1 MKKIAL
7 LLLIVTSIFGSALV
21 IAGEFQRVQLRGE
34 SGTQRTAEISDVIF
48 GPVSTNDTL
57 WRIARDYRNSSEFA
71 ADRPAS
77 LYPVMYGIYVLN
89 PKAFKDNNVNQLLDN
104 AMLELPSPDFV
115 AAINLEMARA
125 KIEGD
130 EDAVGYVDLTDS
142 PNVIS
147 TPEPS
152 SESISPQAATPPTSV
167 TSTSV
172 APPIAKVV
180 DANSAEKLEG
190 FVAQQSLT
198 SNELQILNELK
209 NQYAVSLE
217 TIQVLLDENQL
228 LSEQL
233 QKVSQQ
239 LASLSNKVDGDV
251 QEQLDA
257 QAELQ
262 AQLYTLLQQAN
273 LLDQSEPVSTFFND
287 IKTLLKEPMVLIASV
302 SGIVLISLIA
312 LGMWLFARTPK
323 ATDAVPE
330 AHLDNVDEVAPD
342 IIELS
347 EADLEV
353 QADSLFIDKDDA
365 DIEDGS
371 AVDDALTEELLN
383 DELISDDLLSEEL
396 LSEDLL
402 GEDLLG
408 EELLDKDF
416 LGDELLGEA
425 LAENNNDTTLDDVL
439 AEDVF
444 TETDDL
450 EQLLRDQIEDID
462 FEESSGELDQSPL
475 DELFGSADLTSDS
488 ELTGDN
494 DTIVEAIDV
503 ANDIDD
509 ILNEELIEPA
519 SDSVTDDDFDIDS
532 LLEEVAEEAQSELEQ
547 LAPEA
552 PKGKPVLKVVP
563 EPVSSPEN
571 EVSDAPDEDK
581 IPDELA
587 DLADELSRSALPDTL
602 DIDEDAGLSE
612 ADVANLDLEIS
623 MQGENIDSTV
633 DDLLNEIEQIEMM
646 EGMLGESLS
655 DDADKMGS
663 EPNYE
668 SESDNSD
675 ILDDEL
681 TNEILAELVDESA
694 ASDDI
699 TTANDTFSTEPEP
712 EPEPEHMSKAT
723 TSLLDDLPDIG
734 GWMLDDSDESVVDEL
749 ENTDFD
755 ELLQS
760 LENNDEDEQELNAE
774 QIDDF
779 LDEDLQKV
787 LAADDVTEKI
797 IDNTPDF
804 IDVDA
809 LLDDISSELTE
820 EPEIDLLKNLEGIP
834 QPVSDADMTVDDAFS
849 SDLDLA
855 RAYIEI
861 DEMREAQKLLKK
873 VMAKGSSEQQDEAK
887 HILEQLEN
895 L

>member
-7 LLLIVTSIFGSALV
+7 LLLIVSSIIGSALV
-21 IAGEFQRVQLRGE
+21 VAGEFQRVQLRGE
-34 SGTQRTAEISDVIF
+34 TGSQRTAEISDVIF

-115 AAINLEMARA
+115 AAINLDMARA

-130 EDAVGYVDLTDS
+130 EDAVGYIDPTES
-142 PNVIS
+142 PTESSNKNSTVVVS
-147 TPEPS
+147 TPK
-152 SESISPQAATPPTSV
+152 AK
-167 TSTSV
+167 STSV
-172 APPIAKVV
+172 ALNPVT
-180 DANSAEKLEG
+180 
-190 FVAQQSLT
+190 LT

-217 TIQVLLDENQL
+217 TIQVLLDENEL

-233 QKVSQQ
+233 QHVSQQ
-239 LASLSNKVDGDV
+239 LTSLSNRVDGDV

-262 AQLYTLLQQAN
+262 AQLYALLQKAN
-273 LLDQSEPVSTFFND
+273 LLNTAESQSTFFSD
-287 IKTLLKEPMVLIASV
+287 IKALLKEPMVMIASL
-302 SGIVLISLIA
+302 SGIVLAALIA

-323 ATDAVPE
+323 LSDMVPDEPVNNAVDA
-330 AHLDNVDEVAPD
+330 APD

-353 QADSLFIDKDDA
+353 PADSLFTNTDA
-365 DIEDGS
+365 T
-371 AVDDALTEELLN
+371 AVDELITDDLLSDELLN
-383 DELISDDLLSEEL
+383 DELLSDDLL
-396 LSEDLL
+396 
-402 GEDLLG
+402 
-408 EELLDKDF
+408 
-416 LGDELLGEA
+416 
-425 LAENNNDTTLDDVL
+425 DDVL
-439 AEDVF
+439 GENVL

-450 EQLLRDQIEDID
+450 EQHLRDEIRDID
-462 FEESSGELDQSPL
+462 FEESSGELAQSAL
-475 DELFGSADLTSDS
+475 DELFGSGDLATAP
-488 ELTGDN
+488 ELVDDGDAL
-494 DTIVEAIDV
+494 IEAIDV
-503 ANDIDD
+503 SNDIDD
-509 ILNEELIEPA
+509 ILNEELSETGSA
-519 SDSVTDDDFDIDS
+519 SIADDYDFDIDS
-532 LLEEVAEEAQSELEQ
+532 LLDEVAEEVQSQ
-547 LAPEA
+547 TVQKAPTD
-552 PKGKPVLKVVP
+552 V
-563 EPVSSPEN
+563 
-571 EVSDAPDEDK
+571 DE

-587 DLADELSRSALPDTL
+587 DLADELSRAALPDTL
-602 DIDEDAGLSE
+602 DIDEEAGLSE
-612 ADVANLDLEIS
+612 ADVASLELEIS
-623 MQGENIDSTV
+623 MQGQNIDSTV

-646 EGMLGESLS
+646 ESMLGESFSAGEGS
-655 DDADKMGS
+655 DDEPIATETNS
-663 EPNYE
+663 EL
-668 SESDNSD
+668 DHSD

-681 TNEILAELVDESA
+681 NAEMDMQEALTEDVLEELLNDADLSEINDVISP
-694 ASDDI
+694 
-699 TTANDTFSTEPEP
+699 ANDTLPAEPEP
-712 EPEPEHMSKAT
+712 EPEPEPMSKKAS
-723 TSLLDDLPDIG
+723 SLLDDLPDIG
-734 GWMLDDSDESVVDEL
+734 GWMLHENDESELDDL

-760 LENNDEDEQELNAE
+760 LENNDEDEPEVNIKG
-774 QIDDF
+774 IDDF
-779 LDEDLQKV
+779 LDEDLQQV
-787 LAADDVTEKI
+787 IAANDVTQKI

-820 EPEIDLLKNLEGIP
+820 DPEIDLLKNLEGMP
-834 QPVSDADMTVDDAFS
+834 QPVSDEDMTIDDAFS

-861 DEMREAQKLLKK
+861 DEIREAQKLLKK
-873 VMAKGSSEQQDEAK
+873 VLAKGSSEQQDEAK

>member
-21 IAGEFQRVQLRGE
+21 VAGEFQRVQLRGE

-273 LLDQSEPVSTFFND
+273 LLDQSEPASTFFND

-323 ATDAVPE
+323 ATDAVPV
-330 AHLDNVDEVAPD
+330 APLDNVDEVAPD

-450 EQLLRDQIEDID
+450 EQQLRDQIEDID
-462 FEESSGELDQSPL
+462 FEESSGELDQSAL

-488 ELTGDN
+488 ELTGDD

-532 LLEEVAEEAQSELEQ
+532 LLEEVTEEAQSELEQ

-571 EVSDAPDEDK
+571 EVSDAPDEDE

-655 DDADKMGS
+655 DDDDKMGS

-699 TTANDTFSTEPEP
+699 ILDESDALADELLDELNAEVDMQEALTEDVLEELLNDGDLSEINDDITTANDTFSTELELEP

-723 TSLLDDLPDIG
+723 ASLLDDLPDI
-734 GWMLDDSDESVVDEL
+734 
-749 ENTDFD
+749 
-755 ELLQS
+755 
-760 LENNDEDEQELNAE
+760 
-774 QIDDF
+774 
-779 LDEDLQKV
+779 
-787 LAADDVTEKI
+787 
-797 IDNTPDF
+797 
-804 IDVDA
+804 
-809 LLDDISSELTE
+809 
-820 EPEIDLLKNLEGIP
+820 
-834 QPVSDADMTVDDAFS
+834 
-849 SDLDLA
+849 
-855 RAYIEI
+855 
-861 DEMREAQKLLKK
+861 
-873 VMAKGSSEQQDEAK
+873 
-887 HILEQLEN
+887 
-895 L
+895 

>member
-1 MKKIAL
+1 MLLFHNTFLFKSLADNLMIRLTIFGICMKKIAFI
-7 LLLIVTSIFGSALV
+7 LLIVSSIFGSTLV
-21 IAGEFQRVQLRGE
+21 VAGEFQRVQLRGE
-34 SGTQRTAEISDVIF
+34 TGSQRTSEISDVIF

-115 AAINLEMARA
+115 AAINLDMARA

-130 EDAVGYVDLTDS
+130 EDAVGYIDPTES
-142 PNVIS
+142 PTESSNKNSTVVVS
-147 TPEPS
+147 TPK
-152 SESISPQAATPPTSV
+152 
-167 TSTSV
+167 STSV
-172 APPIAKVV
+172 ALNPVT
-180 DANSAEKLEG
+180 
-190 FVAQQSLT
+190 LT

-217 TIQVLLDENQL
+217 TIQVLLDENEL

-233 QKVSQQ
+233 QHVSQQ
-239 LASLSNKVDGDV
+239 LTSLSNRVDGDV

-262 AQLYTLLQQAN
+262 AQLYALLQKAN
-273 LLDQSEPVSTFFND
+273 LLNTAESQSTFFSD
-287 IKTLLKEPMVLIASV
+287 IKALLKDPMVMIAML
-302 SGIVLISLIA
+302 SGIVLAALIA

-323 ATDAVPE
+323 LSDMVPE
-330 AHLDNVDEVAPD
+330 GPVSSAVDAAPD

-353 QADSLFIDKDDA
+353 PADSLFTNTDVT
-365 DIEDGS
+365 
-371 AVDDALTEELLN
+371 AVDELITDDLLSDELLN
-383 DELISDDLLSEEL
+383 DELLSDDLL
-396 LSEDLL
+396 
-402 GEDLLG
+402 
-408 EELLDKDF
+408 
-416 LGDELLGEA
+416 
-425 LAENNNDTTLDDVL
+425 DDVL
-439 AEDVF
+439 GENVL

-450 EQLLRDQIEDID
+450 EQHLRDEIQDID
-462 FEESSGELDQSPL
+462 FEESSGELAQSAL
-475 DELFGSADLTSDS
+475 DELFGSGDLATAP
-488 ELTGDN
+488 ELVDDGDAL
-494 DTIVEAIDV
+494 IEAIDV
-503 ANDIDD
+503 SNNIDD
-509 ILNEELIEPA
+509 ILNEELIETGSA
-519 SDSVTDDDFDIDS
+519 SIADDYDFDIDS
-532 LLEEVAEEAQSELEQ
+532 LLDEVAEEVQSQ
-547 LAPEA
+547 TVHKAPTD
-552 PKGKPVLKVVP
+552 V
-563 EPVSSPEN
+563 
-571 EVSDAPDEDK
+571 DE

-587 DLADELSRSALPDTL
+587 DLADELSRAALPDTL

-612 ADVANLDLEIS
+612 ADVASLELEIS
-623 MQGENIDSTV
+623 MQSQNIDSTV

-646 EGMLGESLS
+646 ESMLGESFSAAEDS
-655 DDADKMGS
+655 DDEPIAAETNS
-663 EPNYE
+663 EL
-668 SESDNSD
+668 DHSD

-681 TNEILAELVDESA
+681 NAEMDMQEALTEDVLEELLNDADLSEINDVISP
-694 ASDDI
+694 
-699 TTANDTFSTEPEP
+699 ANDTLSAEPEP
-712 EPEPEHMSKAT
+712 EPMSKMAS
-723 TSLLDDLPDIG
+723 SLLDDLPDIG
-734 GWMLDDSDESVVDEL
+734 GWMLHENDESELDDL

-760 LENNDEDEQELNAE
+760 LENNDADEPEVNTKG
-774 QIDDF
+774 IDDF
-779 LDEDLQKV
+779 LDEDLQQV
-787 LAADDVTEKI
+787 LAANNVTQKI

-820 EPEIDLLKNLEGIP
+820 DPEIDLLKNLEGMP
-834 QPVSDADMTVDDAFS
+834 QPVSDEDMTIDDAFS

-861 DEMREAQKLLKK
+861 DEIREAQKLLKK
-873 VMAKGSSEQQDEAK
+873 VLAKGSSEQQDEAK

>member
-1 MKKIAL
+1 MIRLTIFGICMKKIAFI
-7 LLLIVTSIFGSALV
+7 LLIVSSIFGSALV
-21 IAGEFQRVQLRGE
+21 VAGEFQRVQLRGE
-34 SGTQRTAEISDVIF
+34 TGSQRTSEISDVIF

-115 AAINLEMARA
+115 AAINLDMARA

-130 EDAVGYVDLTDS
+130 EDAVGYIDPTES
-142 PNVIS
+142 PTESSNKNSTVVVS
-147 TPEPS
+147 TPK
-152 SESISPQAATPPTSV
+152 
-167 TSTSV
+167 STSV
-172 APPIAKVV
+172 ALNPVT
-180 DANSAEKLEG
+180 
-190 FVAQQSLT
+190 LT

-217 TIQVLLDENQL
+217 TIQVLLDENEL

-233 QKVSQQ
+233 QHVSQQ
-239 LASLSNKVDGDV
+239 LTSLSNRVDGDV

-262 AQLYTLLQQAN
+262 AQLYALLQKAN
-273 LLDQSEPVSTFFND
+273 LLNTAESQSTFFSD
-287 IKTLLKEPMVLIASV
+287 IKALLKEPMVMIALL
-302 SGIVLISLIA
+302 SGIVLAALIA

-323 ATDAVPE
+323 LSDVVPE
-330 AHLDNVDEVAPD
+330 EPVNGAVDAAPD

-353 QADSLFIDKDDA
+353 PADSLFTNTDA
-365 DIEDGS
+365 T
-371 AVDDALTEELLN
+371 AVDELITDDLLSDELLN
-383 DELISDDLLSEEL
+383 DELLSDDLL
-396 LSEDLL
+396 
-402 GEDLLG
+402 
-408 EELLDKDF
+408 
-416 LGDELLGEA
+416 
-425 LAENNNDTTLDDVL
+425 DDVL
-439 AEDVF
+439 GENVL

-450 EQLLRDQIEDID
+450 EQHLRDEIQDID
-462 FEESSGELDQSPL
+462 FEESSGELAQSAL
-475 DELFGSADLTSDS
+475 DELFGSGDLATAP
-488 ELTGDN
+488 ELVDDGDAL
-494 DTIVEAIDV
+494 IEAIDV
-503 ANDIDD
+503 SNDIDD
-509 ILNEELIEPA
+509 ILNEELIEPGSA
-519 SDSVTDDDFDIDS
+519 SIADDYDFDIDS
-532 LLEEVAEEAQSELEQ
+532 LLDEVAEEVQSEKVQ
-547 LAPEA
+547 KAPTD
-552 PKGKPVLKVVP
+552 V
-563 EPVSSPEN
+563 
-571 EVSDAPDEDK
+571 DE

-587 DLADELSRSALPDTL
+587 DLADELSRAALPDTL

-612 ADVANLDLEIS
+612 ADVASLELEIS
-623 MQGENIDSTV
+623 MQSQNIDSTV

-646 EGMLGESLS
+646 ESMLGESFSAAEDS
-655 DDADKMGS
+655 DDEPIAAETNS
-663 EPNYE
+663 EL
-668 SESDNSD
+668 DHSD

-681 TNEILAELVDESA
+681 NAEMDMQEALTEDVLEELLNDADLSEINDVISP
-694 ASDDI
+694 
-699 TTANDTFSTEPEP
+699 ANDTLSAEPEP
-712 EPEPEHMSKAT
+712 EPEPMSKMAS
-723 TSLLDDLPDIG
+723 SLLDDLPDIG
-734 GWMLDDSDESVVDEL
+734 GWMLHENDESELDDL

-760 LENNDEDEQELNAE
+760 LENNDEDEPEVNTKG
-774 QIDDF
+774 IDDF
-779 LDEDLQKV
+779 LDEDLQQV
-787 LAADDVTEKI
+787 LAANDVTQKI

-820 EPEIDLLKNLEGIP
+820 DPEIDLLKNLEGMP
-834 QPVSDADMTVDDAFS
+834 QPVSDEDMTIDDAFS

-861 DEMREAQKLLKK
+861 DEIREAQKLLKK
-873 VMAKGSSEQQDEAK
+873 VLAKGSSEQQDEAK